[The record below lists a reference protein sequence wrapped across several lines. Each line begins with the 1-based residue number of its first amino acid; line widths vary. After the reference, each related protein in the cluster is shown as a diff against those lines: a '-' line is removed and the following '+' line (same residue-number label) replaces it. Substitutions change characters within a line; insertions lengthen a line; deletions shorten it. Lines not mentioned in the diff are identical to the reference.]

1 MSVESMAIVAGVILA
16 VLAVVPIVLAIMPP
30 RQPDPQR
37 GMAVGCL
44 MMFSFA
50 TLVPGG
56 LLAWGHFGGH
66 PGIVKTIFWILAAIV
81 GYVAVMA
88 TAMTIV
94 RYRKARRSP

>member
-1 MSVESMAIVAGVILA
+1 MAIIAGVILA
-16 VLAVVPIVLAIMPP
+16 VLVVVPFVVAIMPS

-50 TLVPGG
+50 TLIPGG

-66 PGIVKTIFWILAAIV
+66 PGIVKTIFWILAVVV
-81 GYVAVMA
+81 GYVAVMG

-94 RYRKARRSP
+94 RYRKKRRWP